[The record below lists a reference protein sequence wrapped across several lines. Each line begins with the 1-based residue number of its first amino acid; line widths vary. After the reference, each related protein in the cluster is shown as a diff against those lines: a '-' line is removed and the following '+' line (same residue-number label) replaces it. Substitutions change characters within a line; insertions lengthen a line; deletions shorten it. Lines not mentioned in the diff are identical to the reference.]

1 MHSWQGPCR
10 ERRMG
15 AAPSQYFEK
24 CQKSVTEI
32 VDLCCMDESI
42 MITLPAGC
50 HPLLSLSL
58 SPPPDSR
65 WAEGD
70 LTWWQTGNRDG
81 TKELGQNTKVSKI
94 AIILLILFS
103 GAKQWWPGQYGL
115 RALGHC
121 GNIFRPPTKSERFF
135 QRRCFFARSHRWEIV
150 ILLPPSQTAV
160 FARIVCKRTND
171 ALAVTFFSFS
181 IELLIAGK
189 SMFKFPDTVLT

>member
-58 SPPPDSR
+58 SPPPESR
-65 WAEGD
+65 GAEGD

-81 TKELGQNTKVSKI
+81 TKEPGQNTKVSKI

-121 GNIFRPPTKSERFF
+121 GNIFRPPTKSARFF
-135 QRRCFFARSHRWEIV
+135 PAKMLFRSVTSLGDRHSSSSFSNCSFRSHSLQWD
-150 ILLPPSQTAV
+150 
-160 FARIVCKRTND
+160 K
-171 ALAVTFFSFS
+171 
-181 IELLIAGK
+181 
-189 SMFKFPDTVLT
+189 